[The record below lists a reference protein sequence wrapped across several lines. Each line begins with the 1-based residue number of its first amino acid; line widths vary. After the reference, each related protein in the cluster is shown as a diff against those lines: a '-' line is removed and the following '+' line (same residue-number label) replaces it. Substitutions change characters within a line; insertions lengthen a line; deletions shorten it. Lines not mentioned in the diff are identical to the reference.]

1 MRWNG
6 TPSVFEPINKDN
18 KSRRTF
24 NINQLSVG
32 EYVDEYFYIYIE
44 KKMEFDEGTPIP
56 PMDYVWSSQN
66 LAYCEEE
73 TVCMWLMEL
82 IESIAIVIR
91 NRKSD
96 EEINQNPLEYTD
108 AQAET
113 FEDKYYEVIQQLY
126 NTYYKSIAEI
136 KTKGRK
142 S

>member
-1 MRWNG
+1 M
-6 TPSVFEPINKDN
+6 TTSYQENKF
-18 KSRRTF
+18 RRTF
-24 NINQLSVG
+24 NINQLSVRG
-32 EYVDEYFYIYIE
+32 YVDEYFYYYID
-44 KKMEFDEGTPIP
+44 KKMEFDKDTPIP

-73 TVCMWLMEL
+73 KVCMWLMEL
-82 IESIAIVIR
+82 IESIAIVLR

-126 NTYYKSIAEI
+126 NTYYVSVAENKNKRKKS
-136 KTKGRK
+136 
-142 S
+142 